1 MCLSLWGDT
10 YFRKIPKNIRSF
22 EVSSGGFSAAAV
34 GLTEEVSEVEDGAVE
49 AGESSK
55 EPDDVEAIAKCART
69 KLIGYAVVV

>member
-1 MCLSLWGDT
+1 M
-10 YFRKIPKNIRSF
+10 PKSVRSF

-55 EPDDVEAIAKCART
+55 EPDDVEAMARSART
-69 KLIGYAVVV
+69 K